1 MKTTKRQL
9 NLAETAYCPSS
20 TVRRVA
26 RLITSLYDSEL
37 RPAGLRATGLTILVA
52 ITKAQ
57 PSAIGAL
64 ANELLLDPTTM
75 TRSLQVLQKQGL
87 IAISPRSSHR
97 QRFVSLEPK
106 GRRALIRAIPVWRRV
121 QARLVGAIGA
131 DFWNTL
137 ERELGRIERAAI
149 ELMKAGISS

>member
-1 MKTTKRQL
+1 MKTTKREL

-20 TVRRVA
+20 TLRRVA

-87 IAISPRSSHR
+87 ISISRRSSHR
-97 QRFVSLEPK
+97 QRFVSLEPN
-106 GRRALIRAIPVWRRV
+106 PVWRRA
-121 QARLVGAIGA
+121 QTRLVGAIGA